1 MKLTKA
7 ILGLKSTME
16 IENFLKDIL
25 TPNEINAIEERW
37 SIAKLLY
44 KKELTYR
51 EIATELGTSTATVTR
66 VGRYLQGENNG
77 YLTALKKIKTSNMN
91 LFNEHGTIQTFD
103 NVEDILEH
111 WYHVRLQKYVD
122 RYTSC
127 SRR

>member
-7 ILGLKSTME
+7 ILSLKSTME

-37 SIAKLLY
+37 AIAKLLY

-66 VGRYLQGENNG
+66 VSRYIQGENNG
-77 YLTALKKIKTSNMN
+77 YLTALKKIKTSNP
-91 LFNEHGTIQTFD
+91 
-103 NVEDILEH
+103 
-111 WYHVRLQKYVD
+111 
-122 RYTSC
+122 
-127 SRR
+127 